1 MTVVAEVIVT
11 AIVAAVFVPMTVA
24 AVEHSVIKLAVM
36 VELMTVSEM
45 AVTVMTVVVT
55 IMSVAVAI
63 MIVVGA
69 AVAVMTVVR
78 SSNNGVFYT
87 VAKNSRLGE
96 KKKNLRLC
104 FEFRC
109 DSTGFPTSITTLQT
123 FALFLAKQQKKLA

>member
-1 MTVVAEVIVT
+1 MELI
-11 AIVAAVFVPMTVA
+11 TVA
-24 AVEHSVIKLAVM
+24 
-36 VELMTVSEM
+36 EM

-96 KKKNLRLC
+96 KKTRVYVLSFAATQQDFPPALRLYKL
-104 FEFRC
+104 
-109 DSTGFPTSITTLQT
+109 SLYSLQNN
-123 FALFLAKQQKKLA
+123 KRN